1 MPTLPTSLKSSKLT
15 AHNGNPGRTEGGRL
29 PGYTVAESPAV
40 PSQQLRNASE
50 SRQAGNLPQ
59 TPRTPAWQA
68 ARRSLLIATGL
79 VFTTLAGFGLVL
91 PGLPTT
97 PFLLLAAACF
107 ARSSPRLHAALLGS
121 RLFGQ
126 HLQHWNKH
134 RSITPAVRWW
144 AIAFVIVG
152 VSFSLYFGNLA
163 RWLEAVV
170 TTAALIGLIVVFR
183 LPVRSRNST
192 QDP

>member
-1 MPTLPTSLKSSKLT
+1 MTSTRRFCARPL
-15 AHNGNPGRTEGGRL
+15 A
-29 PGYTVAESPAV
+29 SP
-40 PSQQLRNASE
+40 
-50 SRQAGNLPQ
+50 
-59 TPRTPAWQA
+59 
-68 ARRSLLIATGL
+68 LLAIGWL
-79 VFTTLAGFGLVL
+79 SLVL
-91 PGLPTT
+91 GVIGIFLPVLPTT